1 MRNWLKKTFRILNWL
16 PGYSRDDLM
25 GDLKA
30 GLTCG
35 AMLIPQGMA
44 YAVIAGMPPIYG
56 LYAGV
61 IPLLV
66 YPVFGTSR
74 HLSVGPVAVDMLI
87 VAAGVTMIAGPGSPD
102 FIGLV
107 ILLTM
112 MTGILQLLMGTFRMG
127 ALFNFFS
134 RPVIAGFTMAAPII
148 IAFTQLDNLLGVP
161 LPDTQ
166 YVVII
171 ASEMMGSLDRVHL
184 PTFYWG
190 AVSVAVLVLFNYF
203 TPRWPSSVLVLAG
216 SIVVAWGW
224 GISSAEIQ
232 IVGSIPEGLPS
243 IALPELNLGNL
254 RRLLPTALTLA
265 LVQFMSVA
273 SLGKAFAKRHNYLV
287 DSNHELV
294 AIGASNFAGSMFRAL
309 PVSGS
314 FSRSAAAEQAGTKT
328 PFANFI
334 TALLVIFTLLFLTD
348 IFYFLPMP
356 VLAAIIIVAVFG
368 LIDIEEMKFLFT
380 TKKSE
385 GGIAIFTFFC
395 TLFIGIQEGI
405 LLGVGA
411 SMITMLYKY
420 SRPAVAELGIVP
432 DTRLF
437 KNLKRNNEA
446 QRIEGI
452 LILRVDAS
460 FSFINADFFR
470 DFILEKSDEEHHRT
484 HYVIIDGSSINMLDT
499 TATDSLASIIRTLHS
514 WDMEL
519 YISGLKGPVRD
530 VIEKSGLKE
539 FLGPDHYC
547 EHTHEAV
554 EKILKRMDQADRGN
568 RFHEYDQISS

>member
-1 MRNWLKKTFRILNWL
+1 MYSWLKKTFRIVNWL
-16 PGYSRDDLM
+16 PAYNARKLT

-30 GLTCG
+30 GLTTG
-35 AMLIPQGMA
+35 TMLIPQGMA

-61 IPLLV
+61 IPLLI
-66 YPVFGTSR
+66 YPLLGTSR

-87 VAAGVTMIAGPGSPD
+87 VGAGVSALVSDNPSQ
-102 FIGLV
+102 FVALV

-112 MTGILQLLMGTFRMG
+112 MTGILQLLMGTFRLG
-127 ALFNFFS
+127 AIFNFFS
-134 RPVIAGFTMAAPII
+134 RPVIVGFTAAAPII
-148 IAFTQLDNLLGVP
+148 IAFTQLDNLLGMP

-171 ASEMMGSLDRVHL
+171 AGEVFQNLNQIHL
-184 PTFYWG
+184 PTLYWG
-190 AVSVAVLVLFNYF
+190 ITATAALLILKFL
-203 TPRWPSSVLVLAG
+203 TPRLPASVLVLSAG
-216 SIVVAWGW
+216 IFVGW
-224 GISSAEIQ
+224 WINISSDQIE

-243 IALPELNLGNL
+243 IALPDVNLGNM

-265 LVQFMSVA
+265 LVQFMSIA
-273 SLGKAFAKRHNYLV
+273 SLGKAFAKRHNYTV
-287 DSNHELV
+287 DSNHELI
-294 AIGASNFAGSMFRAL
+294 AIGASNLAGSLFRAL

-314 FSRSAAAEQAGTKT
+314 FSRSAAAEQAGVKT

-334 TALLVIFTLLFLTD
+334 TAAILILTLIFFTA

-368 LIDIEEMKFLFT
+368 LIDVEEMKFLFF

-385 GGIAIFTFFC
+385 GGIALFTFLS

-405 LLGVGA
+405 LLGVAA
-411 SMITMLYKY
+411 SMITLLYKN
-420 SRPAVAELGIVP
+420 SRPAVAELGIMP
-432 DTRLF
+432 DSRLY
-437 KNLKRNNEA
+437 KNLERNKEAKRVDKL
-446 QRIEGI
+446 

-470 DFILEKSDEEHHRT
+470 DFVLEKSDKEHGRAD
-484 HYVIIDGSSINMLDT
+484 YVIIDGSSINMLDT
-499 TATDSLASIIRTLHS
+499 TATDALKSTIKTLHG

-519 YISGLKGPVRD
+519 YITGMKGPVRD
-530 VIEKSGLKE
+530 VIKKSGLKE

-547 EHTHEAV
+547 ETPHEAV
-554 EKILKRMDQADRGN
+554 EIILKEIDADKGSQ
-568 RFHEYDQISS
+568 RFEEYNKISD

>member
-1 MRNWLKKTFRILNWL
+1 MRTWFKKTFRIVTWL
-16 PGYSRDDLM
+16 PGYGSDQFI

-30 GLTCG
+30 GLTTG
-35 AMLIPQGMA
+35 TMLIPQGMA

-61 IPLLV
+61 IPLFV
-66 YPVFGTSR
+66 YPIFGTSR

-87 VAAGVTMIAGPGSPD
+87 VAAGVGVLTNGAPSEFIA
-102 FIGLV
+102 LV

-112 MTGILQLLMGTFRMG
+112 MTGILQLMMGISRLG

-148 IAFTQLDNLLGVP
+148 IAFTQLDNLLGLE

-171 ASEMMGSLDRVHL
+171 AGDVLQNLEQVNPLAL
-184 PTFYWG
+184 YWG
-190 AVSVAVLVLFNYF
+190 GGAIVALLLLNYLV
-203 TPRWPSSVLVLAG
+203 PRFPASVLVLTAG
-216 SIVVAWGW
+216 ILLAWMIDIG
-224 GISSAEIQ
+224 SNQ
-232 IVGSIPEGLPS
+232 MHIVGSVPGGLPS
-243 IALPELNLGNL
+243 IALPEINLGNM

-273 SLGKAFAKRHNYLV
+273 SLGKAFAKRHDYLV

-294 AIGASNFAGSMFRAL
+294 AIGASNLAGSFFNAL

-314 FSRSAAAEQAGTKT
+314 FSRSAAAEQAGVRT
-328 PFANFI
+328 PFANVI
-334 TALLVIFTLLFLTD
+334 TALLLTLTLIFLTSF
-348 IFYFLPMP
+348 FYYLPMP

-368 LIDIEEMKFLFT
+368 LIDIEEMKFLFS
-380 TKKSE
+380 TKKSD
-385 GGIAIFTFFC
+385 GAIAIFTFFS

-405 LLGVGA
+405 LLGVAA
-411 SMITMLYKY
+411 SMITLLYKY
-420 SRPAVAELGIVP
+420 SRPAVAELGLIP
-432 DTRLF
+432 NTRVY
-437 KNLKRNNEA
+437 KNLVRNDKA
-446 QRIEGI
+446 RRIEGV

-470 DFILEKSDEEHHRT
+470 DFILEKSDDQHDYTR
-484 HYVIIDGSSINMLDT
+484 YVVIDGSSINMVDT
-499 TATDSLASIIRTLHS
+499 TAIDSLKSIIKTLQS

-519 YISGLKGPVRD
+519 YIAGLKGPVRD

-547 EHTHEAV
+547 ENTHEAI
-554 EKILKRMDQADRGN
+554 EKILKRMDAADEGTRLK
-568 RFHEYDQISS
+568 EYDELSS

>member
-1 MRNWLKKTFRILNWL
+1 MRTWFKKTFRIVTWL
-16 PGYSRDDLM
+16 PGYDSDQFM

-30 GLTCG
+30 GLTTG
-35 AMLIPQGMA
+35 TMLIPQGMA

-61 IPLLV
+61 IPLFV
-66 YPVFGTSR
+66 YPIFGTSR

-87 VAAGVTMIAGPGSPD
+87 VGAGVGVLTHGNPSEFIA
-102 FIGLV
+102 LV

-112 MTGILQLLMGTFRMG
+112 MTGILQLMMGISRLG

-148 IAFTQLDNLLGVP
+148 IAFSQIENLLGLQ

-171 ASEMMGSLDRVHL
+171 TQDIIQNIDQINPIAL
-184 PTFYWG
+184 YWG
-190 AVSVAVLVLFNYF
+190 GAALIALMVLNYVV
-203 TPRWPSSVLVLAG
+203 PRLPASVLVLTA
-216 SIVVAWGW
+216 SIIVAWGLDI
-224 GISSAEIQ
+224 GSNQMQ
-232 IVGSIPEGLPS
+232 IVGSVPGGLPS
-243 IALPELNLGNL
+243 IALPEINLGNM

-265 LVQFMSVA
+265 LVQFMSIA
-273 SLGKAFAKRHNYLV
+273 SLGKAFAKRHDYLV

-294 AIGASNFAGSMFRAL
+294 AIGASNVAGSFFNAL

-314 FSRSAAAEQAGTKT
+314 FSRSAAAEKAGVKT
-328 PFANFI
+328 PFANII
-334 TALLVIFTLLFLTD
+334 TAILLTLTLIFLTD
-348 IFYFLPMP
+348 VFYYLPMP

-368 LIDIEEMKFLFT
+368 LIDIEEIKFLLS
-380 TKKSE
+380 TKKSD
-385 GGIAIFTFFC
+385 GAIAIFTFFC
-395 TLFIGIQEGI
+395 TLVIGIQEGI

-411 SMITMLYKY
+411 SMITLLYKY
-420 SRPAVAELGIVP
+420 SRPAVAELGLIP
-432 DTRLF
+432 NTRVY
-437 KNLKRNNEA
+437 KNLIRNEKA
-446 QRIEGI
+446 QRIEGV

-470 DFILEKSDEEHHRT
+470 DFILEKSDDQHDYTR
-484 HYVIIDGSSINMLDT
+484 YVVIDGSSINMVDT
-499 TATDSLASIIRTLHS
+499 TAIDSLKSIIKTLQS

-519 YISGLKGPVRD
+519 YITGLKGPVRD
-530 VIEKSGLKE
+530 VIKKSGLKE

-547 EHTHEAV
+547 ENTHEAI
-554 EKILKRMDQADRGN
+554 EKILKKMDAADKGT
-568 RFHEYDQISS
+568 RFKEYDELSN